1 MKPPLVY
8 FCKLV
13 VFPVVNIFI
22 KKIEGR
28 ENIPQK
34 NSFVVASNHINGR
47 DHLFMVSLLK
57 NRLEDLRFIGALDS
71 LKILLFSGLLYYL
84 SNTLI
89 VNRKRPDRKNILK
102 KAIKCLKEGRVIIIY
117 PEGDTNSGPS
127 LLKGKTGVAELA
139 IRTKVPVVP
148 VGMRVKG
155 FFGREI
161 RIGKPLYF
169 LKEAKLLEEI
179 ENNKKEY
186 NLLLRKTTDRIM
198 KEISKLCNKPY
209 PYEN

>member
-8 FCKLV
+8 LCKLV
-13 VFPVVNIFI
+13 FPFVDIFI
-22 KKIEGR
+22 KRIEGK
-28 ENIPQK
+28 ENIPQES
-34 NSFVVASNHINGR
+34 SFVVASNHINGR
-47 DHLFMVSLLK
+47 DHFFIARFLK

-71 LKILLFSGLLYYL
+71 LKILLASGLLYYL

-89 VNRKRPDRKNILK
+89 VNRKRPDRKNLLK
-102 KAIKCLKEGRVIIIY
+102 KAIKCLKEGKVIIIY

-139 IRTKVPVVP
+139 IRTEVPVVP
-148 VGMRVKG
+148 VGMRVKN
-155 FFGREI
+155 FFRREI

-169 LKEAKLLEEI
+169 LKESKLLGEI

-198 KEISKLCNKPY
+198 REISKLCNKPY